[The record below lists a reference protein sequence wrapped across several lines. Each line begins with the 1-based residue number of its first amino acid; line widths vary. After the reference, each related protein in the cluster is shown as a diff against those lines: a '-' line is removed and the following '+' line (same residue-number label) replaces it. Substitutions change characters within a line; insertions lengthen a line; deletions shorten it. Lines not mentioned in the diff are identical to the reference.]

1 MTDDMGRGAA
11 DVADGIGEA
20 TFGRATGDGH
30 DLDHRAPG
38 MTLRDALSERTTRFL
53 HVHVVR
59 DYAVLRQIGRI
70 RHRQYVQNQGKTYTS
85 MVLERHCLIEPCDFN
100 AVNIYAR
107 DQRGITCAMRIG
119 EAGNQQGPHALLID
133 SIARQFGVPLELALT
148 CTRLV
153 RTPRHSGRHAVDLI
167 NFVRWQTV
175 RAGWRYCIMQT
186 AEKLVPFFRKFEF
199 QETGLWSED
208 GPAGRLQALI
218 LDTRHIAA
226 QQRQETSR

>member
-1 MTDDMGRGAA
+1 MTDGMGRGAA
-11 DVADGIGEA
+11 GVADGTGEA
-20 TFGRATGDGH
+20 TLGRVTGEGDGFGR
-30 DLDHRAPG
+30 RAPG
-38 MTLRDALSERTTRFL
+38 LTLREALSERTTRFP

-59 DYAVLRQIGRI
+59 DFTVLQQIGRI
-70 RHRQYVQNQGKTYTS
+70 RHRQYVQNQGKGYAS
-85 MVLERHCLIEPCDFN
+85 MVLERNCLIEPCDFN

-107 DQRGITCAMRIG
+107 DPRGITCAMRIG
-119 EAGNQQGPHALLID
+119 EAGDQQGPYAAMIAT
-133 SIARQFGVPLELALT
+133 IARQSGVPLELALT

-208 GPAGRLQALI
+208 AAAGRLQALI
-218 LDTRHIAA
+218 LDTKHIPA
-226 QQRQETSR
+226 QQKQETSR